1 MKRSR
6 LILII
11 LSLLI
16 LCGCIGMTAYLLFS
30 NYRNVRLFKQAQSNF
45 LQGDEASLDLAES
58 QLQQVIRLDSDNEAA
73 FIMLGEIARKKKVY
87 PEQVYYCHMAYRLNP
102 LSQENREKYIDS
114 LCMARYFVRLEM
126 ILAQESSLSDRH
138 SQLLLY
144 AAGRNGNINKYKAQ
158 LSRRS
163 KNNGIGE
170 LALLLFHY
178 NKLSDAKK
186 LAALERIKSDKD
198 LFLKQ
203 ELLVARTDLSI
214 NCGKISQAEESLRQA
229 CELNQY
235 AFAPAL
241 GRFYAEYRNFQ
252 KALDIFE
259 KHLSVYHDQSVAMQI
274 AEIYCL
280 LKKTDEIEK
289 LRTLYQSDS
298 GSRAMLCNYYFDALI
313 ALAKDDMASLKELV
327 APLRNNINTPL
338 AAFMFFCADIQSN
351 DLAAIQ
357 ASYMAL
363 LGQRN
368 YLNLQKQ
375 ADNIL
380 AAYLRNSFKR
390 SDHAALLGLAQ
401 ALYTRQPDVFKAKF
415 ILLAQRRSN
424 SVNVVL
430 LKDALK
436 RFGNDQGIVKIA
448 IEYYLR
454 DDLAEAESLIASY
467 KQKFSEKSGDM
478 LRYEIILNM
487 RKKDHEKVSEL
498 FRRNLKGEILF
509 EYWNFASSLMREKD
523 LLFLSNDRLYG
534 PFSKALLLIK
544 QGKKQQACDILV
556 RADDKGNQTL
566 LFFAAKTLAENG
578 RSKDALKKYEKFPQ
592 KSSFRIPVLLNMSEL
607 YAETGDLDQ
616 ALLLANRA
624 YDLAP
629 QMAETQL
636 CYADKLHKKGNL
648 IRIPDIVKIS
658 SVNPYR
664 RKMEHLWVAGMQQ
677 RIKDCDINT
686 QKEKLRELCRQLLV
700 ISPRNAVALEFLKK
714 IRRMQ

>member
-6 LILII
+6 LVLII
-11 LSLLI
+11 LAVLI
-16 LCGCIGMTAYLLFS
+16 LLGCIGMTAYLLFS

-45 LQGDEASLDLAES
+45 VQGDEASLDLAES
-58 QLQQVIRLDSDNEAA
+58 QLLQVIRLDSDNEAA

-178 NKLSDAKK
+178 NKLSDAEK

-214 NCGKISQAEESLRQA
+214 NCGKIPQAEESLRQA

-289 LRTLYQSDS
+289 LRTHYQADS

-313 ALAKDDMASLKELV
+313 ALAKDDMAGLKELV

-338 AAFMFFCADIQSN
+338 AAFMFFCADIQGD

-357 ASYMAL
+357 ASYTAL
-363 LGQRN
+363 LGQRS

-380 AAYLRNSFKR
+380 SAYLRNSFKR
-390 SDHAALLGLAQ
+390 SDRTAMLALAQ
-401 ALYTRQPDVFKAKF
+401 SLYNRQPDVFKAKF

-448 IEYYLR
+448 IEYYLKNE
-454 DDLAEAESLIASY
+454 LAEAERLIAY
-467 KQKFSEKSGDM
+467 FKQKFAEKSGDM

-487 RKKDHEKVSEL
+487 QKKDHEKVSEL
-498 FRRNLKGEILF
+498 FRRNLKSEILF

-523 LLFLSNDRLYG
+523 LRFLSNDKLYG

-544 QGKKQQACDILV
+544 QGKKQHACDLLEQ
-556 RADDKGNQTL
+556 ADDKGNQTL

-578 RSKDALKKYEKFPQ
+578 RSKAALKKYEKFPED
-592 KSSFRIPVLLNMSEL
+592 SSFRIPVLLNMSEL
-607 YAETGDLDQ
+607 YAETGDWDQ

-629 QMAETQL
+629 QMVETQL

-664 RKMEHLWVAGMQQ
+664 RKMELLWVAGMEQ
-677 RIKDCDINT
+677 RIRDCDINT
-686 QKEKLRELCRQLLV
+686 QK
-700 ISPRNAVALEFLKK
+700 
-714 IRRMQ
+714 